1 MKKYFTHNSL
11 LFIIFLASIFTFS
24 LAAKENDSKLFFK
37 INKSIDIFGKVY
49 KEISSNYVEGIDPE
63 RLMHAGIDGMLDVL
77 DPYTEF
83 YEADE
88 TDEIDLLTTGKYGG
102 VGITIGIR
110 DGYIT
115 ILSLMEGYSAQRQ
128 GLIPGDRLIE
138 IDGKNIVGW
147 KVDEVRKLTRGDP
160 YTEVKVKIERDGEK
174 ESLEFSLMRE
184 EIQLKSITFAD
195 FAEPGI
201 AYIRLERFT
210 RQTGEELRFTIQEL
224 KLRGEISGIILDLR
238 ENPGGLLDAAV
249 NVAETF
255 LPKNSLIVSTKGKIS
270 SPAFT
275 REYIS
280 QKDPLLSSTPL
291 VVVINKNSAS
301 ASEIVAGAIQ
311 DYDRG
316 VLLGTRTYGKG
327 LVQNIVPLPYNTQLK
342 ITTAKYYTPSGRC
355 IQEID
360 YSKEGKGGVFV
371 ATPESL
377 RKDFLTTHNRKV
389 KDFGGVSPDTLVEL
403 SESSSLYK
411 ALMQKSFLFKYAN
424 AFYAANKVMPL
435 EFPNDNSML
444 SEFKNFVTEKRFS
457 FEDESETTLKELI
470 ELAKKSGMSST
481 LLVQLE
487 ETQKQLAL
495 EKDSSFERCKNEILR
510 TLRMEI
516 MSRYRGEKGR
526 IEESL
531 KDDRQIIAAKEIL
544 KNKEWYSRFLLLQTE
559 LQQVNS
565 ENKKE

>member
-1 MKKYFTHNSL
+1 MKKYFTYNTL
-11 LFIIFLASIFTFS
+11 LFIISFAVISSFS
-24 LAAKENDSKLFFK
+24 FAAKENDNKFLFK

-49 KEISSNYVEGIDPE
+49 QEIASNYVEGIDPE
-63 RLMHAGIDGMLDVL
+63 RLMQAGIDGMLDVL

-83 YEADE
+83 YDADE
-88 TDEIDLLTTGKYGG
+88 TDEVDLLTTGTYGG
-102 VGITIGIR
+102 VGITIGVR

-147 KVDEVRKLTRGDP
+147 KVEDVRKLTRGDP
-160 YTEVKVKIERDGEK
+160 FTEVKVKIERDGEK

-184 EIQLKSITFAD
+184 KIQLKSITFAD
-195 FAEPGI
+195 FVEPQI

-210 RQTGEELRFTIQEL
+210 RQTGEDLQDKIREL
-224 KLRGEISGIILDLR
+224 KKRGEISGIILDLR

-249 NVAETF
+249 NVTETF
-255 LPKNSLIVSTKGKIS
+255 LPKNSLVVSTKGKIPS
-270 SPAFT
+270 SAFM

-291 VVVINKNSAS
+291 VVVMNKNSAS

-316 VLLGTRTYGKG
+316 VLVGTRTYGKG

-342 ITTAKYYTPSGRC
+342 LTTAKYYTPSGRC

-360 YSKEGKGGVFV
+360 YSKEEKGGVYV

-377 RKDFLTTHNRKV
+377 RKDFYTTHNRKV
-389 KDFGGVSPDTLVEL
+389 KDLGGVSPDTVVEFP
-403 SESSSLYK
+403 ESSSLYK

-424 AFYAANKVMPL
+424 AFYSANKIMPL
-435 EFPNDNSML
+435 EFPNDSAML
-444 SEFKNFVTEKRFS
+444 SEFKKFVTEKQFS
-457 FEDESETTLKELI
+457 FEEETETTLKELI
-470 ELAKKSGMSST
+470 ELANKSGMSAT
-481 LLVQLE
+481 LLSQLE

-495 EKDSSFERCKNEILR
+495 EKDSSFERSRIEILR

-531 KDDRQIIAAKEIL
+531 KDDNQIAAAKEIL
-544 KNKEWYSRFLLLQTE
+544 RNKELYSHFLFPQTE
-559 LQQVNS
+559 LHQVHK